1 MSASSITSE
10 VAELSNIFIELAA
23 LKLRA
28 PSAPADKVK
37 SPAISTAPAIS
48 NPPVKVASFAL
59 SKVNTVALE
68 LTLVPDPPAA
78 AV

>member
-1 MSASSITSE
+1 VSASSITSE

-48 NPPVKVASFAL
+48 NPPVKVASSHVTTYNNITFAL
-59 SKVNTVALE
+59 SKVNTVA
-68 LTLVPDPPAA
+68 
-78 AV
+78 